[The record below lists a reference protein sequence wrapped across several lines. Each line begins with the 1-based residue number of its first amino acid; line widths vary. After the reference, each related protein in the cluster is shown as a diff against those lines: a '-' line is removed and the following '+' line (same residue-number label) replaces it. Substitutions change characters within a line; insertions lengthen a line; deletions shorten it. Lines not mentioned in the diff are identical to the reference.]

1 MDKAIEGKK
10 RLRHRFERSAMDR
23 TRPEFMEFQEM
34 QFSAI
39 TFVLAETIFGKMGAE
54 VTHHSVAGDLRDHAG
69 GGNTKAEA
77 IAVDDGGLWTWKG
90 NNGQTIDQNVIGRN
104 GKRGNGRAHRFV
116 RRAQD
121 IDPVDLDR
129 IDNTDRPADFGVPY

>member
-1 MDKAIEGKK
+1 MDNVFERKK

-39 TFVLAETIFGKMGAE
+39 TFVLAETILGKMGAE
-54 VTHHSVAGDLRDHAG
+54 VTHHRIACDFRDHAG
-69 GGNTKAEA
+69 GGNAKAEA

-90 NNGQTIDQNVIGRN
+90 NNGQTIDQNVIGRH
-104 GKRGNGRAHRFV
+104 GKRGNGHAHRFV

>member
-1 MDKAIEGKK
+1 
-10 RLRHRFERSAMDR
+10 MDR

-34 QFSAI
+34 QFSAV
-39 TFVLAETIFGKMGAE
+39 TFVLAETIVGKMGAE

-69 GGNTKAEA
+69 GGNAKAEA

-104 GKRGNGRAHRFV
+104 GKRGNGQAHRFV
-116 RRAQD
+116 RRAQN
-121 IDPVDLDR
+121 INPVDLDR
-129 IDNTDRPADFGVPY
+129 VDNTDRPVDFGVPR